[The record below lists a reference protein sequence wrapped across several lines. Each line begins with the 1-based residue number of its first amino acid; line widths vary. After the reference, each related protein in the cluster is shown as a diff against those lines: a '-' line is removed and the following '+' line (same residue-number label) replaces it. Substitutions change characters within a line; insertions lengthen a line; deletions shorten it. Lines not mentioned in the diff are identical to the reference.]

1 LKEENLLNKKNIT
14 MTSPLI
20 TPSALL
26 TLYGAEE
33 LIILD
38 ASNSATSKE
47 RYAREHLEGA
57 LHIDLETEI
66 ANIEPDVSVGGR
78 HPLPSLENFSNTLT
92 RFSIT
97 PSSHII
103 IYDEESGGNAA
114 ARLWWML
121 VAVGHEKVQVVD
133 GGYQAAKAVCFP
145 LSSIVEQASS
155 PVEVEQASS
164 TVEVEQVSTTV
175 HNQKYT
181 CEKWLLPL
189 VTMED
194 MNKII
199 NNENYLVVDVR
210 SKVRYDGI
218 TEPIDLIAGHIPG
231 AVNSF
236 YMDNIDSNGF
246 FLPPEVLKEKY
257 SKIMGNLK
265 PENVIFHCGSGVTA
279 CHTLLAIAS
288 AGLEIPAIYM
298 GSWSEWSRNNRP
310 MVLR

>member
-1 LKEENLLNKKNIT
+1 
-14 MTSPLI
+14 
-20 TPSALL
+20 
-26 TLYGAEE
+26 
-33 LIILD
+33 
-38 ASNSATSKE
+38 
-47 RYAREHLEGA
+47 
-57 LHIDLETEI
+57 
-66 ANIEPDVSVGGR
+66 
-78 HPLPSLENFSNTLT
+78 LPSLENFSITLT
-92 RFSIT
+92 DLGIT
-97 PSSHII
+97 PDSHII
-103 IYDEESGGNAA
+103 IYDEESAGNAA

-133 GGYQAAKAVCFP
+133 GGYQQAKAVGFP
-145 LSSIVEQASS
+145 ITSIVEQASS
-155 PVEVEQASS
+155 PVEVGQASS
-164 TVEVEQVSTTV
+164 TVP
-175 HNQKYT
+175 NQKYL

-194 MNKII
+194 MDKIV

-231 AVNSF
+231 AINSF
-236 YMDNIDSNGF
+236 YMDNIDANGF

-257 SKIMGNLK
+257 LRIMRNF
-265 PENVIFHCGSGVTA
+265 PAENVIFHCGSGVTA

-288 AGLEIPAIYM
+288 AGLEIPSVYM

>member
-1 LKEENLLNKKNIT
+1 MKTNL
-14 MTSPLI
+14 SPLI
-20 TPSALL
+20 SPNALL
-26 TLYGAEE
+26 DLYGTEG

-57 LHIDLETEI
+57 FHFDLETQI

-92 RFSIT
+92 RFGIT
-97 PSSHII
+97 SSSHII

-133 GGYQAAKAVCFP
+133 GGYQAAKAAGF
-145 LSSIVEQASS
+145 LISSEIITPQ
-155 PVEVEQASS
+155 
-164 TVEVEQVSTTV
+164 TT
-175 HNQKYT
+175 QKYI

-194 MNKII
+194 MDKIV

-210 SKVRYDGI
+210 SKVRFDGI

>member
-1 LKEENLLNKKNIT
+1 MDET
-14 MTSPLI
+14 MKPKLSPLI
-20 TPSALL
+20 SPSALL
-26 TLYGAEE
+26 DLYGTEG

-38 ASNSATSKE
+38 ASNSAWSKE
-47 RYAREHLEGA
+47 RYKKEHLEGA
-57 LHIDLETEI
+57 FHLDLETQI

-78 HPLPSLENFSNTLT
+78 HPLPSLENFSITLT
-92 RFSIT
+92 DLGIT
-97 PSSHII
+97 PDSHII
-103 IYDEESGGNAA
+103 IYDEESAGNAA

-133 GGYQAAKAVCFP
+133 GGYQQAKAVGFP
-145 LSSIVEQASS
+145 ISSEIIK
-155 PVEVEQASS
+155 PKPN
-164 TVEVEQVSTTV
+164 T
-175 HNQKYT
+175 KYIS
-181 CEKWLLPL
+181 EKWLLPL
-189 VTMED
+189 VTMVD
-194 MNKII
+194 MDKIV

-231 AVNSF
+231 AINSF
-236 YMDNIDSNGF
+236 YMDNIDANGF

-257 SKIMGNLK
+257 SKIMGNFP

-288 AGLEIPAIYM
+288 AGLEIPSVYM